1 MIFGP
6 KPFSFYAQR
15 QIFSH
20 LYIFQVFSHL
30 YILHVFSHLYI
41 LHVFSHLYIFQVFS
55 HLYILQIFSRQ
66 RFKRREKRT
75 VSTLEIM
82 KQLSN
87 ANTFVNASNR
97 DFF

>member
-6 KPFSFYAQR
+6 KPFSFYTQR

-30 YILHVFSHLYI
+30 YILH
-41 LHVFSHLYIFQVFS
+41 VFS